1 MSHSYNTELP
11 DRKIYCEGKSFLHFC
26 GTSYLGMGSHP
37 KFRQLLIDSILKY
50 GPNHGSSRN
59 SNVKLQIY
67 DTFEE
72 HFAAEAEAEAAS
84 LLSSGFMAGQ
94 LAFNTLTPMVDL
106 TWTAPNTHPAITSG
120 KPLLSGLSHKEWQQK
135 CIAKSHELMG
145 QRILL
150 LSNAVNPLI
159 PEIHDFAWT
168 KLLSPSNK
176 YFLLIDDSHAFG
188 VLGKGIYGTFSSW
201 KKLPVELVVCGSLGK
216 ALALPAGIIL
226 GNQSILQK
234 VRESAVYRTSSPPA
248 PVFLNAFIEGQ
259 DIYFQQQEV
268 LRKNLSY
275 MYSAIAKLDDFKM
288 LPQYPVISFEP
299 AAWVDE
305 LHQKGFIVSS
315 FPYPFQDS
323 PPINRI
329 ILSAW
334 HLPTDLQTLVKA
346 VAGMGGG

>member
-1 MSHSYNTELP
+1 MSYSYFTELP
-11 DRKIYCEGKSFLHFC
+11 DRKIYWEGKGYLHFC

-37 KFRQLLIDSILKY
+37 KFRQLLIDSILKH

-59 SNVKLQIY
+59 SNVQLPVY
-67 DTFEE
+67 ENFEA
-72 HFAAEAEAEAAS
+72 HFASEAEAEAAA

-94 LAFNTLTPMVDL
+94 LAYNTLNPMVDL
-106 TWTAPNTHPAITSG
+106 TWTAPDTHPAISSGTSL
-120 KPLLSGLSHKEWQQK
+120 PTGLSHQEWQQK

-145 QRILL
+145 QKILL

-168 KLLSPSNK
+168 KLLSPTNK

-188 VLGKGIYGTFSSW
+188 LLGKGIYGTFALW
-201 KKLPVELVVCGSLGK
+201 KNLPVELMVCGSLGK

-226 GNQSILQK
+226 GNQSLLRI
-234 VRESAVYRTSSPPA
+234 VRENAVYRTSSPPA
-248 PVFLNAFIEGQ
+248 PAFLNAFLEGQ
-259 DIYFQQQEV
+259 DIYLQQQNNLSEH
-268 LRKNLSY
+268 LSY
-275 MYSAIAKLDDFKM
+275 MYSAIAKVEGFKM

-299 AAWVDE
+299 TSWVDE
-305 LHQKGFIVSS
+305 LHQKGIIVSS
-315 FPYPFQDS
+315 FPYPSPDS

-346 VAGMGGG
+346 IEGMVDE

>member
-1 MSHSYNTELP
+1 MSYSYLTELP
-11 DRKIYCEGKSFLHFC
+11 DRKIYSEGKGYLHFC

-37 KFRQLLIDSILKY
+37 KFRQLLIDSILKH

-59 SNVKLQIY
+59 SNVQLRVY
-67 DTFEE
+67 DTFEA
-72 HFAAEAEAEAAS
+72 HFAGKAEAEAAA

-94 LAFNTLTPMVDL
+94 LAFNTLKPLVDF
-106 TWTAPNTHPAITSG
+106 TWTAPDTHPAIRSETSL
-120 KPLLSGLSHKEWQQK
+120 PTRQSHQEWQEK

-145 QRILL
+145 QKILL
-150 LSNAVNPLI
+150 LSNTVNPLI
-159 PEIHDFAWT
+159 PEIHDFEWT
-168 KLLSPSNK
+168 KLLSPGNK

-188 VLGKGIYGTFSSW
+188 LLGKGIYGTFALW
-201 KKLPVELVVCGSLGK
+201 KNLPVELMVCGSLGK

-226 GNQSILQK
+226 GNQSLLQK

-248 PVFLNAFIEGQ
+248 PAFLNAFMEGQ

-334 HLPTDLQTLVKA
+334 HLPTDLEAMAEAIGEIVN
-346 VAGMGGG
+346 G